1 MENIKL
7 SPPWITFLHEI
18 EAMFAEDPDGKVVFN
33 GETNVIKL
41 YVADSDKASALEKLI
56 PAQKVFGN
64 VTVNI
69 EVIPPNVEEMTKE
82 ELFQKAFS
90 GNPALSYTASYNTP
104 FGHVTYIVFQ
114 NKVVQFFNDQM
125 NDINGNKNTLLQ
137 DIAPEV
143 FGTEHAVYYCT
154 EAPVKLSKPLGE
166 WP

>member
-1 MENIKL
+1 MNYVREYY
-7 SPPWITFLHEI
+7 SEI
-18 EAMFAEDPDGKVVFN
+18 ESKKIVACE
-33 GETNVIKL
+33 EIICL
-41 YVADSDKASALEKLI
+41 YKRM
-56 PAQKVFGN
+56 
-64 VTVNI
+64 
-69 EVIPPNVEEMTKE
+69 VEEMDRQEDASFPFYFDENVGKHAIEFIETFCKHYQGE
-82 ELFQKAFS
+82 HAGEVVRLELFQKAFS